1 MRRTPLVFE
10 EFKNQGNFVISRT
23 RNVFSAM
30 GLDQRHE
37 QLNKDVKGDREIVG
51 LTEDED
57 KLRHWS
63 ICSPGVS
70 RVVSE
75 FEKNTVL
82 EPKIHTK
89 FHHHEDSESFKARF
103 AKHVSDLKKEFVNLG
118 NPFLGDSTDLTQL
131 GTEDVIYLDVVC
143 TVRNI
148 E

>member
-1 MRRTPLVFE
+1 MLKKKYDHGYLYLTIIRWLSVYIYDMEILHETNPTVFE
-10 EFKNQGNFVISRT
+10 EFKHQGNFLISRA

-30 GLDQRHE
+30 GLDQQHE
-37 QLNKDVKGDREIVG
+37 QLNKDVKGDGGIVG

-63 ICSPGVS
+63 ICSPEVS

-89 FHHHEDSESFKARF
+89 FHHHEEVLRPGLRSIC
-103 AKHVSDLKKEFVNLG
+103 
-118 NPFLGDSTDLTQL
+118 Q
-131 GTEDVIYLDVVC
+131 I
-143 TVRNI
+143 
-148 E
+148 